1 MKRQLVIGVLSSL
14 GLTALATPP
23 AATAQG
29 TQIDLGDLEVA
40 PSRLPD
46 IAAHDRIPVDTSGWA
61 VVPYVGP
68 LTGAGVN
75 AAVDAL
81 APQSV
86 LVLPDGEYSG
96 HVEVRRSEAVVR
108 GNCQDPSA
116 VRWRNDGN
124 PLNLLFSGPLCAGGA
139 SDGNFCW
146 AGDVDCPGGSC
157 DTSVTGTLCT
167 ASWLQL
173 CGADTGDHLTDLLS
187 APYVWNG
194 PYTRG
199 TTSLSVVGAGDFSAG
214 DVVWISSDVLPGA
227 DENIQTD
234 DFNWMAEVVAASSQ
248 RIVLDAGLPIDFNP
262 AGANG
267 PRVRRFTKIL
277 RNAGVECLTLDH
289 LNPGDPA
296 GLYTNINLGIRYA
309 WNVWVANVDLGD
321 TFNNHA
327 LVERTGRAVLTGNRF
342 GDQLKSLVGDGQTC
356 GGPVATNPC
365 WNKQAIVFSE
375 SHRNSFID
383 NIVEASIGVEIAHS
397 SSANWI
403 AYNYFP
409 EPTLHPSGEP
419 RRALFPHGNYGYANV
434 LEGNVF
440 WGVGEMDVIWGSQ
453 GPRYVWFRNVALG
466 PLARFSNE
474 AWAGAQDPFRLSRD
488 ASYLLNYG
496 RLFGYQGGDEID
508 TRSDAMHLER
518 NVFTVALN
526 VGDPTAN
533 GTETKENF
541 DASAGPLAGAWDGLS
556 LPSTLNR
563 AVSGAPHFWCGSAQP
578 QGAQVCEF
586 EIAEGIG
593 AFWDNTC
600 LLPAQARSQG
610 VDCSVQ

>member
-1 MKRQLVIGVLSSL
+1 MKHPFVLGSL
-14 GLTALATPP
+14 SCSLFLALTATEP
-23 AATAQG
+23 ASAQG
-29 TQIDLGDLEVA
+29 TQVNLGDLTVS
-40 PSRLPD
+40 PTRLPD
-46 IAAHDRIPVDTSGWA
+46 IAAHDEIPVDTSGWA

-68 LTGAGVN
+68 PTGAGVN
-75 AAVDAL
+75 AAIDAM
-81 APQSV
+81 APQSI
-86 LVLPDGEYSG
+86 LVLPDGIYTG
-96 HVEVRRSEAVVR
+96 HLEMRRSEAVVR
-108 GNCQDPSA
+108 GNCQDPAA
-116 VRWRNDGN
+116 VRWQNNGN
-124 PLNLLFSGPLCAGGA
+124 PQNLLFSGPLCDGGA

-157 DTSVTGTLCT
+157 DASVAGTMCT

-187 APYVWNG
+187 PPYAWTG

-199 TTSLSVVGAGDFSAG
+199 TTSLAITGAGDFSAG
-214 DVVWISSDVLPGA
+214 DVVWISSDVLPGP

-234 DFNWMAEVVAASSQ
+234 DFNWMAEVVAASNQ
-248 RIVLDAGLPIDFNP
+248 RIVLDAALPIDFNA
-262 AGANG
+262 AGPNG
-267 PRVRRFTKIL
+267 PQVRRFTKIL
-277 RNAGVECLTLDH
+277 RDSGVECMTLDH
-289 LNPGDPA
+289 QNPQDPA
-296 GLYTNINLGIRYA
+296 GLYQNINLSIRYA
-309 WNVWVANVDLGD
+309 WNVWVSDVDLGD

-342 GDQLKSLVGDGQTC
+342 GEQHKSLVGDGQTC

-409 EPTLHPSGEP
+409 EPTFHPSGEP

-440 WGVGEMDVIWGSQ
+440 WGAGEMDVVWGSQ
-453 GPRYVWFRNVALG
+453 GPRYVWFRNVAVG

-474 AWAGAQDPFRLSRD
+474 AWAGAPDPFRLSRD
-488 ASYLLNYG
+488 ATYLLNYG
-496 RLFGYQGGDEID
+496 RLFGYQSGDEID

-518 NVFTVALN
+518 NVFTEALHT
-526 VGDPTAN
+526 GDPTGN
-533 GTETKENF
+533 GTVTVANF
-541 DASAGPLAGAWDGLS
+541 DAGAGPLAGAWDL
-556 LPSTLNR
+556 LRFPSTLNR
-563 AVSGAPHFWCGSAQP
+563 EVSGEPDFWCTSALP
-578 QGAQVCEF
+578 QATPVCPFDIED
-586 EIAEGIG
+586 GIG
-593 AFWDNTC
+593 AFWDDTC
-600 LLPAQARSQG
+600 LLPAQARSLG
-610 VDCSVQ
+610 VDCSLP